1 MNINML
7 KKILLGSL
15 ILSLITVGILV
26 ILWAVNAPQ
35 EFDQSSQS
43 YSRLNESK
51 FELATEK
58 FEITDE
64 SRTTPALG
72 EFEGSDYRKL
82 KGLIWF
88 PKDANSEH
96 PLLVFS
102 HGLGS
107 YHKGSRHIAQHL
119 ARNGYVVAAI
129 DFPLSNARS
138 PAGDPQLLDI
148 VNQPGNVSVVIDHL
162 FKLDSNADSPLYKRI
177 NRDKVGAYG
186 LSLGGLT
193 TALSVFHPD
202 FTDSRIKTAV
212 MMAPPL
218 ETFSQAF
225 FDSNSKVNS
234 LILSGSLD
242 LVVPEEANA
251 SLVRERHQRGWFIS
265 LDKGSHL
272 GFANIGNSL
281 RWMENPDD
289 LGCAL
294 LNRTL
299 TKLELPDRWSDVL
312 PATGQVLREVVV
324 TPPCPELPGNA
335 LNGLTQQWVTRIA
348 IQAFFDMNLQEGK
361 IAQNARDFF
370 TTTLEK
376 EHPFLKLTS
385 PR

>member
-1 MNINML
+1 ML
-7 KKILLGSL
+7 KKVFLGVL
-15 ILSLITVGILV
+15 ILSLITVGVFV
-26 ILWAVNAPQ
+26 ILWAMNAPQ

-51 FELATEK
+51 FELETAK

-64 SRTTPALG
+64 SRKTPALG
-72 EFEGSDYRKL
+72 EFEGANCRKL

-88 PKDANSEH
+88 PKNANSAH

-107 YHKGSRHIAQHL
+107 YHKGSRHIAEHL

-148 VNQPGNVSVVIDHL
+148 ANQPGDVSAVIDHL
-162 FKLDSNADSPLYKRI
+162 FTLDSKVDSPLYKRI

-193 TALSVFHPD
+193 TALSVYHPD

-212 MMAPPL
+212 MMAPPV

-225 FDSNSKVNS
+225 FESNPKVSS
-234 LILSGSLD
+234 LLLSGSLD

-251 SLVRERHQRGWFIS
+251 SLVQERHQRGWFLS

-272 GFANIGNSL
+272 GFANIGNPL

-294 LNRTL
+294 LRRTM

-312 PATGQVLREVVV
+312 PSTGQVLRDVVV
-324 TPPCPELPGNA
+324 TPPCPELPGDA

-348 IQAFFDMNLQEGK
+348 IQAFFDMNFQEGQE
-361 IAQNARDFF
+361 AQNAYDFF

-376 EHPFLKLTS
+376 EHSFLTLTS
-385 PR
+385 PQ